1 MRAGV
6 HQVVTFATEVFRGN
20 PAFVVSL
27 ESEVPDGVL
36 QQVAAQLKEP
46 VLASLRSTGD
56 GRAQLL
62 FHTPSGRHTGAGHSM
77 LAAAHVALGTD
88 GRRDRFVFDLADR
101 SECTVSREDSRIAVP
116 WPAMPG
122 SAVDM
127 TNTLSAALG
136 ARASKTLDAPFGYV
150 AIYDD
155 PKSVEAMQPD
165 MEAVARLE
173 RGTVIA
179 TAPGVES
186 DIVLRAFAPKLGLP
200 EDPVCGTAHRII
212 VPYWA
217 ERFKRTELHSRQL
230 SPRGGDLWCRL
241 DGDRVIIAGESV
253 TFLSGSIE
261 LPGRSIGAI
270 TGM

>member
-6 HQVVTFATEVFRGN
+6 QQVVTFATEIFRGN

-27 ESEVPDGVL
+27 EREASDGVL

-46 VLASLRSTGD
+46 VLASLRRAGD
-56 GRAQLL
+56 DRAQLL
-62 FHTPSGRHTGAGHSM
+62 FHTPSGPHTGAGHSM
-77 LAAAHVALGTD
+77 LAAAHVALG
-88 GRRDRFVFDLADR
+88 GVGARDRFVFGLADG
-101 SECTVSREDSRIAVP
+101 SQCVVSREGSRIAVP

-122 SAVDM
+122 SPVDM
-127 TNTLSAALG
+127 TDALSAALG
-136 ARASKTLDAPFGYV
+136 ARTSKTLDAPFGYV

-155 PKSVEAMQPD
+155 PKSIETMQPD

-173 RGTVIA
+173 RGTVIV
-179 TAPGVES
+179 TAPGEET

-217 ERFKRTELHSRQL
+217 KRFKRAELHSRQL

-241 DGDRVIIAGESV
+241 EGDRVIIAGESV
-253 TFLSGSIE
+253 TFLSGSVE
-261 LPGRSIGAI
+261 LPD
-270 TGM
+270 